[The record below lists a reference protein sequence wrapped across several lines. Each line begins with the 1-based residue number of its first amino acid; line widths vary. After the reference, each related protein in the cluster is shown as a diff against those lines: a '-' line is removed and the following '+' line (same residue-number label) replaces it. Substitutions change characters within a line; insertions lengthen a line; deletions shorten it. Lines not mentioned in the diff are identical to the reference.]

1 NDGSGRDRNLSFEK
15 QPLKVRFE
23 KVKRKF
29 LYASSPSDSIA
40 HPSSVGGSS
49 NGSQPG
55 DKRDEKR
62 QVQEDA
68 EDGDEWMVDKVVV
81 DGDFGGAGSRSSQH
95 HNARSDSHNDT
106 SGRGNGNQTLD
117 PSELADSLMR
127 AHRGVRSCGDVM
139 QLIYQRMSEFFHPL
153 FVDEEAERQYQKEQW
168 HNTKLL
174 AWITTG
180 FLYLNWV
187 LYLIQN
193 HSVSLYEKV
202 AYYGFGTLITLPAPF
217 FVGFNSP
224 RRRPILFQLWL
235 MCSSWFWGWSEVI
248 QMKVCHFYPTQDT
261 HQNCGR
267 KDFLFMMC
275 YAVVVP
281 TMALFALNQKRIF
294 TTIGAIIH
302 FILLMGLIIPDQTV
316 FVRNVISFILMMTV
330 FITVH
335 YLQEKVSRRNFVLR
349 AQMKVKH
356 IAYKALQ
363 QSQIAE
369 KQASNSKRRFVS
381 YIFHE
386 VRVPLNSAMLAYQN
400 LQSNNA
406 FERAQEDQAVEI
418 HALEGSLT
426 MMQQVLN
433 DVLDLQRMDAGRFE
447 SSPSPFPFHVMIQSL
462 LGSLGVA
469 AAAKHLQLNVDL
481 DERIDEQAAVAGQH
495 NLQLGEK
502 SLEGVWVVG
511 DALRL
516 RQILSNLGGNAVK
529 FTEPDGGP
537 ITVKTVLIRPARS
550 PASIGMGRLKSNGG
564 TTPIGGDRS
573 SKDLE
578 AGVTMQHFMYPP
590 GYDPDHAADTIIIR
604 MEVTDSG
611 PGIRPSEL
619 ENSKL
624 FTPFAQTKVGRSQA
638 AKGSGLGLAIVRQI
652 VALSGG
658 RLGIIS
664 KKDSGSTFWIELGF
678 RLATAQE
685 ILEQQQSSNGS
696 MTLFPQP
703 AITPASSASGSKS
716 GAIRSTLQVGRPGLD
731 PSAPSDLASTVVDE
745 GSPDSKP
752 LAASPSMEGP
762 SKGSRLLVEKAPCLE
777 EPPLI
782 HGLSLHQPCDA
793 ITGST
798 PPIPPLTQHL
808 SAPLP
813 NEAEIVKPSPKPV
826 PAFENP
832 SPRSQAPNDPP
843 LKVLVVDD
851 DPLTRTLMTRML
863 TRLGCQVE
871 TAENGQ
877 LALDILLGDDTADR
891 PPKLFDMISLDNA
904 MPVMTGQEAVKRL
917 RNAGRKDFVV
927 GATGNALKLDQVAYI
942 EAGADHV
949 LAKPV
954 MLKDVKAFLE
964 IALNRRQAAGADV
977 VTTAI
982 DPPVGAGPRNRHV
995 RVESNSK

>member
-1 NDGSGRDRNLSFEK
+1 MPSTVKNDGAGRDRNLTFEK

-49 NGSQPG
+49 NGGSQTG
-55 DKRDEKR
+55 ERSDDKHNA
-62 QVQEDA
+62 QEEA
-68 EDGDEWMVDKVVV
+68 EDDGDWMVDKVVV
-81 DGDFGGAGSRSSQH
+81 DGDFGGVGSRSSQH
-95 HNARSDSHNDT
+95 PGGGRSESHNDT
-106 SGRGNGNQTLD
+106 GTGQGIGNQTLD

-127 AHRGVRSCGDVM
+127 AHRGVRSFGDVV
-139 QLIYQRMSEFFHPL
+139 QLISNRAVEFYHPV
-153 FVDEEAERQYQKEQW
+153 FVDEEAERQFQKEQW

-193 HSVSLYEKV
+193 HSSSVYEKV
-202 AYYGFGTLITLPAPF
+202 AYYGVGTLVTLPAPF
-217 FVGFNSP
+217 FVGFNFP
-224 RRRPILFQLWL
+224 RKRPKLFHTWL
-235 MCSSWFWGWSEVI
+235 MLASWFWGWSEVI
-248 QMKVCHFYPTQDT
+248 QMKVCNFYPTQYT

-267 KDFLFMMC
+267 KDFLFMMT

-281 TMALFALNQKRIF
+281 TMVLFAFNQCRLY
-294 TTIGAIIH
+294 TTIGATIQ
-302 FILLMGLIIPDQTV
+302 FILLAALIIPDQTV
-316 FVRNVISFILMMTV
+316 FVRNVISFVLMMFV
-330 FITVH
+330 FIVVH
-335 YLQEKVSRRNFVLR
+335 YLQEKIMRRNFVLR
-349 AQMKVKH
+349 AQMK

-406 FERAQEDQAVEI
+406 FEKVQEDQAVEI

-469 AAAKHLQLNVDL
+469 ATAKRLQLNVEL
-481 DERIDEQAAVAGQH
+481 DERIDQQAAVVGQH
-495 NLQLGEK
+495 HTDK
-502 SLEGVWVVG
+502 SLEGAWVVG

-537 ITVKTVLIRPARS
+537 VTVRTILIRPARS
-550 PASIGMGRLKSNGG
+550 PAAVAMGRHKANGG
-564 TTPIGGDRS
+564 RSPASGD
-573 SKDLE
+573 KMPAPANDLE
-578 AGVTMQHFMYPP
+578 AGIQPQHFMYPP
-590 GYDPDHAADTIIIR
+590 GYEDDHAADTIVIR

-619 ENSKL
+619 EGSKL

-664 KKDSGSTFWIELGF
+664 KKDAGSTFWIELGF
-678 RLATAQE
+678 RLATEQE
-685 ILEQQQSSNGS
+685 ILQQQQASNGT
-696 MTLFPQP
+696 MNMFPP
-703 AITPASSASGSKS
+703 STVTPASSASGSKS
-716 GAIRSTLQVGRPGLD
+716 AVKYSTLRPNLE
-731 PSAPSDLASTVVDE
+731 PSGPSDLASTVVGD
-745 GSPDSKP
+745 GSPDWKA
-752 LAASPSMEGP
+752 LAGSSSMEGTAQCTDP
-762 SKGSRLLVEKAPCLE
+762 SIEHAVASKQKDAVGPSLHPPSDIADAPPITM
-777 EPPLI
+777 PPLSQSI
-782 HGLSLHQPCDA
+782 SN
-793 ITGST
+793 
-798 PPIPPLTQHL
+798 
-808 SAPLP
+808 PLP
-813 NEAEIVKPSPKPV
+813 NEVLGPTLPTKPTGI
-826 PAFENP
+826 PAIENP
-832 SPRSQAPNDPP
+832 SPQSQPPNDPP

-863 TRLGCQVE
+863 KRLGCEVE

-877 LALDILLGDDTADR
+877 LALELLLGDDTPDH
-891 PPKLFDMISLDNA
+891 PPRFFDMISLDNA
-904 MPVMTGQEAVKRL
+904 MPVMTGQNAVRRL
-917 RNAGRKDFVV
+917 RSAGRKDFVV
-927 GATGNALKLDQVAYI
+927 GATGNALKLDQVAYL

-954 MLKDVKAFLE
+954 MLKDIKAFLA
-964 IALNRRQAAGADV
+964 IALSRRKATAAPATDS
-977 VTTAI
+977 
-982 DPPVGAGPRNRHV
+982 PP
-995 RVESNSK
+995 